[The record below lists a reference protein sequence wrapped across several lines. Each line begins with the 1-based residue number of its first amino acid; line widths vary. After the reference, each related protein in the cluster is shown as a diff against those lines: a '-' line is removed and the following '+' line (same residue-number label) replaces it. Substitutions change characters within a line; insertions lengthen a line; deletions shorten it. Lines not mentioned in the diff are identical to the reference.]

1 MPIIPGVSVIHN
13 CVCSVVITPNIA
25 CRVVCG
31 RDVAIAKLSE
41 RRAFSKVDLP
51 MFGSL
56 FCVCVMRQTFVS

>member
-1 MPIIPGVSVIHN
+1 MHN

-31 RDVAIAKLSE
+31 RDVAIAKMSE
-41 RRAFSKVDLP
+41 RRAFSNVDLP

-56 FCVCVMRQTFVS
+56 FVCADVM